1 MDAADGD
8 SHPPDAHG
16 KRITR
21 HETRAVQWLDGN
33 TFVEAKLAQT
43 PSVAFGQG
51 RPVDRA
57 DGGFLIKREVGESH
71 LRAIISIVWRLPAVP
86 NRNSHLHALRQGMTR
101 YDLPTRALAAC
112 LAAVAGY
119 VDAIGFMASKGFFV
133 SFMSGNSTRL
143 AVGSVERAVDAAAA
157 LALIALFVAGV
168 VGGSLIGRRASA
180 HQQSRVILLV
190 ALLLCAAAL
199 LAVSGYPMA
208 ALGAMALAMGA
219 ENAIFES
226 DGEVQIGLTYMTGT
240 LVKLGQRLATAL
252 SGGDRWAWQPFAMLW
267 VGLVA
272 GAVCGA
278 VAFPKFGLNALW
290 LPVGLLTVLA
300 IMRQRTERARAD

>member
-1 MDAADGD
+1 MRAADRD
-8 SHPPDAHG
+8 CHPTDAHG
-16 KRITR
+16 KRIAR
-21 HETRAVQWLDGN
+21 HETGPVQRFDSN
-33 TFVEAKLAQT
+33 AFVKAKLAQT
-43 PSVAFGQG
+43 PSVALGQG
-51 RPVDRA
+51 RPIDRA
-57 DGGFLIKREVGESH
+57 DRRFSGKGKVCKGH

-86 NRNSHLHALRQGMTR
+86 NRISHPPALRQVMTR
-101 YDLPTRALAAC
+101 YDLPTRTLAAC

-143 AVGSVERAVDAAAA
+143 AVGSVERASDAAAA
-157 LALIALFVAGV
+157 FALIALFVAGV
-168 VGGSLIGRRASA
+168 VVGSLIGRRAGA

-190 ALLLCAAAL
+190 ALLLGGAAL
-199 LAVSGYPMA
+199 LAASGYPMV

-226 DGEVQIGLTYMTGT
+226 GGEVQIGLTYMTGT

-252 SGGDRWAWQPFAMLW
+252 SGGDRWAWIPFAMLW
-267 VGLVA
+267 VGLAA

-278 VAFPKFGLNALW
+278 LAFQIFGLNALW
-290 LPVGLLTVLA
+290 LPVIVLSTFA
-300 IMRQRTERARAD
+300 VVLHRGERVR